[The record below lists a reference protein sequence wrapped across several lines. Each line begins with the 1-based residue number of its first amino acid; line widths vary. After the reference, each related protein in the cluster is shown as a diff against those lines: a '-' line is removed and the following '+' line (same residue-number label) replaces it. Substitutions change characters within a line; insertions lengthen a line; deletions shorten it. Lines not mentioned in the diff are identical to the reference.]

1 MSLPDMLGGVSECGP
16 VNPMQQLG
24 KRFGQD
30 RGAQFDQLRPSG
42 DVSGARPGGFRT
54 HRGAPEDP
62 AFFARDT
69 APAPFQVQ
77 ELRQALPPLVSKP
90 AWQAPPA
97 WEASFE
103 RGRAASAAPAWAQ
116 DFMQAGAMPV
126 QSKAGPS
133 VNEPLSAPVGVA
145 QAAAGPAAPLTQFR
159 RPFPAMPPPMVAHAP
174 PPMQSMA
181 PADAL
186 ERVSQSSWDS
196 AFTAVDT
203 QQPAVAPAEHAS
215 ELDHMNADDLAEA
228 AERLLHAV
236 QHDQSDKF
244 KQSEF
249 LRLMEK
255 LRDRQ
260 AEVHG
265 SEIVDKGK
273 GKAKG
278 PPSQA
283 HLDDML
289 RQATPMLSRTGQPQ
303 TAPPQAQ
310 AQLQEF
316 WMEEDAAREQP
327 LHTRT
332 FVGDGGDVAARM
344 REDDALMAQELR
356 AQDNDDLI
364 AREYNKWTS
373 MGANVPGAQSSW
385 EEEMNAEDFV
395 GRSWEGVQGR
405 GRPGAQNGEWA
416 KLQND
421 WDEFE
426 SLEDGMHSTDAR
438 RAHAPFPFEA
448 PEYRFHEANPYV
460 DTLQHAA
467 QSPTVFDSVLEHEAA
482 VQTDPRDAAKWY
494 ALGLRQQEN
503 EREKQAIAA
512 LHMALKIN
520 PRLKD
525 AWLALA
531 VSYTNEN
538 DREEALEA
546 LSRWV
551 SVNDTYHDVLQQYE
565 RSQNPTKSRHTQ
577 LTQLLM
583 AMARAGV
590 PDGAAA
596 IDADIQVALGVLFNA
611 SSEYEKA
618 VDCFSAALSVRPD
631 DWILYNRIGA
641 TLSNSGRSQES
652 LQHYQQALSLRPDF
666 ARCHFNMSISYL
678 NLKQYQEA
686 AEHAFTALHLQH
698 ASQNS
703 DPSDTQNS
711 SVWEILR
718 VSLELYVHATHRSMR
733 RPDLASLCATRDVNA
748 IRVEDIVGS

>member
-1 MSLPDMLGGVSECGP
+1 MSLPDMLGGASECGP

-30 RGAQFDQLRPSG
+30 RGAQFDQLRPGDDISG
-42 DVSGARPGGFRT
+42 SRSGGFRT
-54 HRGAPEDP
+54 LRGVPDDP

-69 APAPFQVQ
+69 APAPFQVH
-77 ELRQALPPLVSKP
+77 ELRQALPPLAAKP

-103 RGRAASAAPAWAQ
+103 RGRTSSAAPAWAQ
-116 DFMQAGAMPV
+116 DFMQASAMPSK
-126 QSKAGPS
+126 SKAGPS
-133 VNEPLSAPVGVA
+133 AMNAPLSAPVGAA
-145 QAAAGPAAPLTQFR
+145 QAAAGPAAPLTHFR
-159 RPFPAMPPPMVAHAP
+159 RPFPAVPPPMVAHAP
-174 PPMQSMA
+174 PPMQSVA

-203 QQPAVAPAEHAS
+203 KQPAAAPAERAS
-215 ELDHMNADDLAEA
+215 ALDHMSADDLAEA
-228 AERLLHAV
+228 AERLLNAV

-260 AEVHG
+260 AEVRG

-273 GKAKG
+273 GKAEG
-278 PPSQA
+278 PPTQA

-289 RQATPMLSRTGQPQ
+289 RKASPMLSRTGQPQ

-344 REDDALMAQELR
+344 REDDALLAQELR

-373 MGANVPGAQSSW
+373 MGTDVGGAQASW

-395 GRSWEGVQGR
+395 GRAWDGVQGR

-426 SLEDGMHSTDAR
+426 SLEDGVHPTV
-438 RAHAPFPFEA
+438 AHRVQVPFPFQA
-448 PEYRFHEANPYV
+448 PEYRFHDANPYA
-460 DTLQHAA
+460 DALHHAA
-467 QSPTVFDSVLEHEAA
+467 QAPTVFDSVLEHEAA
-482 VQTDPRDAAKWY
+482 VQADPRDAAKWY
-494 ALGLRQQEN
+494 SLGLRQQEN

-512 LHMALKIN
+512 LHMALKID
-520 PRLKD
+520 PKLKD

-538 DREEALEA
+538 GREEALEA
-546 LSRWV
+546 LERWID
-551 SVNDTYHDVLQQYE
+551 VNDTYRGVVHQFAHSNDH
-565 RSQNPTKSRHTQ
+565 SKSRHKQ
-577 LTQLLM
+577 LTQMLM

-590 PDGAAA
+590 SDGAAT

-611 SSEYEKA
+611 SSEYDKA
-618 VDCFSAALSVRPD
+618 VDCFSAALGVRPD

-641 TLSNSGRSQES
+641 TLSNSGRSEES
-652 LQHYQQALSLRPDF
+652 LRYYHQALSLRPDF
-666 ARCHFNMSISYL
+666 ARCHFNMSISCL
-678 NLKQYQEA
+678 NLK
-686 AEHAFTALHLQH
+686 
-698 ASQNS
+698 
-703 DPSDTQNS
+703 
-711 SVWEILR
+711 V
-718 VSLELYVHATHRSMR
+718 R
-733 RPDLASLCATRDVNA
+733 RAY
-748 IRVEDIVGS
+748 